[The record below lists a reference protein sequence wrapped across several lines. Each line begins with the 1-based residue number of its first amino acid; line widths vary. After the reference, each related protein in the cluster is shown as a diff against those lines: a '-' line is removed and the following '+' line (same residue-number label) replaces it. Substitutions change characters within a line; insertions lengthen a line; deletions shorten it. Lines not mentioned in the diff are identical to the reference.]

1 MPTQRSDAVVIL
13 HEIYGINAHIHRT
26 REMWRARGFDVYV
39 PALFPHDA
47 PYSYA
52 QQDEAYRY
60 FSNHLG
66 FDPQPILTLL
76 TTLRAQHRKLIV
88 IGYSTGATLAWRVAG
103 SGLCDGV
110 ICHYGSRIRQYSD
123 ELPHCPAL
131 MIMARHEPSFDPT
144 ALQQKLETLP
154 LVQCHMYDA
163 QHGFCDADSPGYLA
177 WQARHAV
184 ADAIAFVDAVCG

>member
-1 MPTQRSDAVVIL
+1 
-13 HEIYGINAHIHRT
+13 
-26 REMWRARGFDVYV
+26 MWRARGFDVYV

-60 FSNHLG
+60 FSNHVG

-154 LVQCHMYDA
+154 WCNVICTMHSTAFVTQTAPDTLRGRRAMLSLMPSHLLTR
-163 QHGFCDADSPGYLA
+163 FADS
-177 WQARHAV
+177 RHPAF
-184 ADAIAFVDAVCG
+184 IASGEPV